1 MAEKKKTEKTAK
13 KSAPLKTTSPD
24 TNTPGCAHCATDD
37 ANEKRVT
44 QPNKIALL
52 NRLKRI
58 EGQIGG
64 IRNMVE
70 EDRYCVDIIMQ
81 LSAVKAA
88 IDGVSIQLLS
98 THANGCVRKAVME
111 DGGED
116 ALEELLGV
124 IRKMMR

>member
-1 MAEKKKTEKTAK
+1 M
-13 KSAPLKTTSPD
+13 
-24 TNTPGCAHCATDD
+24 
-37 ANEKRVT
+37 T

>member
-13 KSAPLKTTSPD
+13 KSALLKTTSPD
-24 TNTPGCAHCATDD
+24 PNTPGCAHCATDC
-37 ANEKRVT
+37 ATEKRVT